1 MRLQRSQLPSALL
14 AWIDRVGCAD
24 PLPET
29 LPASLRWLLAR
40 WGAGDDHLPLHLVH
54 DLGLLLLRGR
64 DFRFASTRS
73 LARWS
78 DVTRASR
85 LAYEDRVLGRWAIDP
100 TVLDAHV
107 AIAGMP
113 AARRDDAVAH
123 AVGLAL
129 SEALLAAEGVARGNP
144 AHLRAWGNELDA
156 GTLDPEGVHGQVG
169 DEWREWAEAQ
179 HVACARA
186 LPPGRL
192 FRPEDLW
199 EIAHLPELPSE
210 SARLALRTILGFTSR
225 IGPVSPSVALSLRHK
240 VREVPIEAEE
250 ADQYPAGGFD
260 AISTRG
266 AFENLVRSEVAYVG
280 EGSAERGGVDLFDV
294 RFAENELL
302 FYTRD
307 ESPLLDARRD
317 LTVVLHRP
325 SAQRHKHPSLP
336 AQTLVLTEA
345 LALALQGDLL
355 RVFGPG
361 GSRCTVVWLV
371 ERPGDY
377 DVAEEERALLS
388 LPLAAEVAHRRV
400 TLQVART
407 WEEVPPA
414 GRVVCS
420 PLAEDDAVER
430 AAWVRVDGEQWAM
443 GEERVDVAE
452 GAPALR
458 ALADRLLTMLTR
470 RAPRRAKGR
479 PSPSR

>member
-1 MRLQRSQLPSALL
+1 MDLLRSQLPSALL

-24 PLPET
+24 PLVDS
-29 LPASLRWLLAR
+29 LPSSVRWLLER

-54 DLGLLLLRGR
+54 DLGHLLLRGR
-64 DFRFASTRS
+64 DFRFASTGS
-73 LARWS
+73 LAR
-78 DVTRASR
+78 RADGARAER
-85 LAYEDRVLGRWAIDP
+85 LAYEDKVLGRWALDP

-113 AARRDDAVAH
+113 PARRDAAVAH

-129 SEALLAAEGVARGNP
+129 AGPLLAAEDVARGNA
-144 AHLRAWGNELDA
+144 AHLRAWLAELPAVAADEP
-156 GTLDPEGVHGQVG
+156 DVIHGKVS
-169 DEWREWAEAQ
+169 DEWRAWAAGQ
-179 HVACARA
+179 HAACVRA

-192 FRPEDLW
+192 FRAEDLW

-210 SARLALRTILGFTSR
+210 SARLALRTILGLTAR
-225 IGPVSPSVALSLRHK
+225 VGPVSPSVALSLRHK
-240 VREVPIEAEE
+240 AREVPVEAEE

-266 AFENLVRSEVAYVG
+266 TFENLVRSEVAYVG
-280 EGSAERGGVDLFDV
+280 EGSTERGGVDLFDV

-325 SAQRHKHPSLP
+325 AAQRHKHPSLE

-355 RVFGPG
+355 RVFGPA
-361 GSRCTVVWLV
+361 GSRCTIVWLV
-371 ERPGDY
+371 ERPGDL
-377 DVAEEERALLS
+377 DVAEQERALLS
-388 LPLAAEVAHRRV
+388 LPLAAEIAHRRV
-400 TLQVART
+400 VLAVARS
-407 WEEVPPA
+407 WEEVPLA

-420 PLAEDDAVER
+420 PLAEDDAVPR
-430 AAWVRVDGEQWAM
+430 AAWVRVDEARWALGEL
-443 GEERVDVAE
+443 RVEVSD

-458 ALADRLLTMLTR
+458 SLADRLLTMLTR
-470 RAPRRAKGR
+470 RAPRRAPRRGR
-479 PSPSR
+479 

>member
-1 MRLQRSQLPSALL
+1 MDLQRSQLPSALL
-14 AWIDRVGCAD
+14 AWIDRVGCAE
-24 PLPET
+24 PLASS
-29 LPASLRWLLAR
+29 LPSSARWLLTL
-40 WGAGDDHLPLHLVH
+40 WGRGDDHLPLHLVH
-54 DLGLLLLRGR
+54 DLGHLLLRGR
-64 DFRFASTRS
+64 DFRFASTGS

-78 DVTRASR
+78 DAERAGR
-85 LAYEDRVLGRWAIDP
+85 LAYEDKVLGRWALDP

-107 AIAGMP
+107 AIAGMS

-129 SEALLAAEGVARGNP
+129 SGPLLAAEDLARANP
-144 AHLRAWGNELDA
+144 AHLRPWIAELPAVAADDA
-156 GTLDPEGVHGQVG
+156 ATLHEKVSE
-169 DEWREWAEAQ
+169 EWRAWAEAQ
-179 HVACARA
+179 HAACVRA

-192 FRPEDLW
+192 FHAEDLW
-199 EIAHLPELPSE
+199 EIAHLAELPSE
-210 SARLALRTILGFTSR
+210 SARLALRTILGLTAR
-225 IGPVSPSVALSLRHK
+225 VGPVSPSVALSLRHK
-240 VREVPIEAEE
+240 AREVPIEAEE

-266 AFENLVRSEVAYVG
+266 TFENLVRSEVAYVG
-280 EGSAERGGVDLFDV
+280 EGSTERGGVDLFDV

-325 SAQRHKHPSLP
+325 AAQRHKHPSLE

-355 RVFGPG
+355 RVFGPS
-361 GSRCTVVWLV
+361 GSRCAIVWLA
-371 ERPGDY
+371 ERPGDL

-400 TLQVART
+400 TLQVARS
-407 WEEVPPA
+407 WEEVPLA

-420 PLAEDDAVER
+420 PLAEDDAVAR
-430 AAWVRVDGEQWAM
+430 AAWVRVDGAQWVL
-443 GEERVDVAE
+443 GEAHADLSGGPA
-452 GAPALR
+452 ALR

-470 RAPRRAKGR
+470 RAPRRRR
-479 PSPSR
+479 PPR

>member
-1 MRLQRSQLPSALL
+1 MDILRSQLTPALL
-14 AWIDRVGCAD
+14 AWIDRIGCAD
-24 PLPET
+24 PLPEA
-29 LPASLRWLLAR
+29 LPASARWLLDR

-54 DLGLLLLRGR
+54 DLGHLLLRGR
-64 DFRFASTRS
+64 DFRFASTGA

-78 DVTRASR
+78 GEARAER
-85 LAYEDRVLGRWAIDP
+85 LAYEDKVLGRWALDP

-113 AARRDDAVAH
+113 AARRDTAVAH

-129 SEALLAAEGVARGNP
+129 AGPLLAAEDLARGNP
-144 AHLRAWGNELDA
+144 AHLRALAPELLA
-156 GTLDPEGVHGQVG
+156 LAAEEPEALHDRVG
-169 DEWREWAEAQ
+169 DEWRAWADAQ
-179 HVACARA
+179 HAACVRA
-186 LPPGRL
+186 LPSGRL
-192 FRPEDLW
+192 FRAEDLW

-210 SARLALRTILGFTSR
+210 SARLALRTILGLAAR
-225 IGPVSPSVALSLRHK
+225 VGPVSPSVALTLRHRS
-240 VREVPIEAEE
+240 REVPVEAEE

-266 AFENLVRSEVAYVG
+266 TFENLVRSEVAYVG

-325 SAQRHKHPSLP
+325 AAQRHKHPSLE

-355 RVFGPG
+355 RVFGPA
-361 GSRCTVVWLV
+361 GSRCAVVWLCD
-371 ERPGDY
+371 RPGDL
-377 DVAEEERALLS
+377 DAAEEERALLS

-400 TLQVART
+400 TLQVARS
-407 WEEVPPA
+407 WDEVPTA

-420 PLAEDDAVER
+420 PLAEDDAVAR
-430 AAWVRVDGEQWAM
+430 AAWVRVDEASWAL
-443 GEERVDVAE
+443 GDARVEVAA

-458 ALADRLLTMLTR
+458 SLADRLLTMLTR
-470 RAPRRAKGR
+470 QAPRRASKR
-479 PSPSR
+479 AR

>member
-1 MRLQRSQLPSALL
+1 MDLLRSQLPLALL
-14 AWIDRVGCAD
+14 AWIDRVGCAE
-24 PLPET
+24 PLAES
-29 LPASLRWLLAR
+29 LPASARWLLAR

-54 DLGLLLLRGR
+54 DLGHLLLRGR
-64 DFRFASTRS
+64 DFRFASTGS

-78 DVTRASR
+78 DDARPGR
-85 LAYEDRVLGRWAIDP
+85 LAYEDKVLGRWALDP

-107 AIAGMP
+107 AIAGMG

-129 SEALLAAEGVARGNP
+129 AGPLLAAADLARGNA
-144 AHLRAWGNELDA
+144 AHLRAWLGELPAVAAD
-156 GTLDPEGVHGQVG
+156 DPAAIHARVG
-169 DEWREWAEAQ
+169 DEWRAWAEAQ
-179 HVACARA
+179 HAAAVRA

-192 FRPEDLW
+192 FRAEDLW
-199 EIAHLPELPSE
+199 EIAHLAELPSE
-210 SARLALRTILGFTSR
+210 SARLALRTILGLAAR
-225 IGPVSPSVALSLRHK
+225 IGPVSPSAAMSLRRRA
-240 VREVPIEAEE
+240 REVPVDAEE

-260 AISTRG
+260 ALSTRG
-266 AFENLVRSEVAYVG
+266 TFENLVRSEVAYVG
-280 EGSAERGGVDLFDV
+280 EGSVERGGVDLFDV

-325 SAQRHKHPSLP
+325 AAQRQKHPSLE

-355 RVFGPG
+355 RVFGPS
-361 GSRCTVVWLV
+361 GSRCALVWLA
-371 ERPGDY
+371 ERPGDL
-377 DVAEEERALLS
+377 DAAEEERALLS

-407 WEEVPPA
+407 WEEVPLA

-420 PLAEDDAVER
+420 PLAEDDAVAR
-430 AAWVRVDGEQWAM
+430 AAWVRVDEARWSLGGDA
-443 GEERVDVAE
+443 VAVAD
-452 GAPALR
+452 GPAALR
-458 ALADRLLTMLTR
+458 GLADRLLTMLTR
-470 RAPRRAKGR
+470 RAPRRAR
-479 PSPSR
+479 R

>member
-1 MRLQRSQLPSALL
+1 MHLQRSQLPSALL

-24 PLPET
+24 PLAET
-29 LPASLRWLLAR
+29 LPASVRWLLVR

-64 DFRFASTRS
+64 EFRFASTRS
-73 LARWS
+73 LGRWS
-78 DVTRASR
+78 DATRAAR

-113 AARRDDAVAH
+113 ALRRDAAVAH

-129 SEALLAAEGVARGNP
+129 SGPLLAAEDVARGNP
-144 AHLRAWGNELDA
+144 AHLRAWSNELSPALLD
-156 GTLDPEGVHGQVG
+156 DPETLHERVS
-169 DEWREWAEAQ
+169 DEWREWADAQ
-179 HVACARA
+179 HAACVKA

-210 SARLALRTILGFTSR
+210 SARLALRTILGLTSR
-225 IGPVSPSVALSLRHK
+225 IGAVSPSVALSLRHK
-240 VREVPIEAEE
+240 AREVPIEAEE
-250 ADQYPAGGFD
+250 SDQYPAGGFD

-280 EGSAERGGVDLFDV
+280 EGSTERGGVDLFDV

-325 SAQRHKHPSLP
+325 SEQRHKHPTLP

-355 RVFGPG
+355 RVFGPT
-361 GSRCTVVWLV
+361 GSRCAVVWLV
-371 ERPGDY
+371 ERPSDAE
-377 DVAEEERALLS
+377 VAEEERALLS

-400 TLQVART
+400 VLQVART
-407 WEEVPPA
+407 WEEVPTA

-430 AAWVRVDGEQWAM
+430 AAWVRVDGEQWTL
-443 GEERVDVAE
+443 GDEHIEVAA

-458 ALADRLLTMLTR
+458 GLADRLLTMLTR
-470 RAPRRAKGR
+470 RAKRRAKR
-479 PSPSR
+479 